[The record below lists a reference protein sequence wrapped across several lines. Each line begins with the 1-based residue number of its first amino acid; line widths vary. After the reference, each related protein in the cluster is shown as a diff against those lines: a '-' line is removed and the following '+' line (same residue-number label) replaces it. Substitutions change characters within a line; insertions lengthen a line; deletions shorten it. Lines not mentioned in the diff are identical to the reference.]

1 MARKRP
7 QIAVLNKSTLINDD
21 EIAPIVAAA
30 QKAVDQDFEPAW
42 GATARLQQV
51 PTGQDPPPNSWW
63 IAFFDDSDV
72 ANALGYH
79 DVTDEDLPLGKAFVR
94 TVRHYGASI
103 SVDFTHELF
112 EMLADPYV
120 MLDVQIDARGSR
132 YAHEVCDA
140 VEADNLGYEVDGVL
154 ISDFVT
160 PEWFAPGFAGPFDF
174 EGHTDESLQLLPG
187 GYIGVWI
194 PGRGWTQ
201 RFARGVGDY
210 TDELADQPSRIW
222 PRVGSRRQRR
232 GRRHK
237 RSDPKNHV

>member
-7 QIAVLNKSTLINDD
+7 QIAVLNLSTLIDD
-21 EIAPIVAAA
+21 EEIAPIVSAA
-30 QKAVDQDFEPAW
+30 QKAVDHDFEPAW
-42 GATARLQQV
+42 GATAGLHQV
-51 PTGQDPPPNSWW
+51 PKGQDPPTNHWW
-63 IAFFDDSDV
+63 IGFFDDSDV

-94 TVRHYGASI
+94 TARHYDASI

-112 EMLADPYV
+112 EMLADPYI
-120 MLDVQIDARGSR
+120 MLDVQIDGRGTR

-140 VEADNLGYEVDGVL
+140 VEADTLGYEVDGVL

-160 PEWFAPGFAGPFDF
+160 PEWFAPGFAGPYDF
-174 EGHTDESLQLLPG
+174 KEHTDESLQLLPG
-187 GYIGVWI
+187 GYIGMWI

-232 GRRHK
+232 GRGHK
-237 RSDPKNHV
+237 RSDPKNHA

>member
-7 QIAVLNKSTLINDD
+7 QIAVLNKSTMISDD

-30 QKAVDQDFEPAW
+30 QKAVDRHFEPAW

-79 DVTDEDLPLGKAFVR
+79 DVTDEDLPLGKAFVG
-94 TVRHYGASI
+94 TVQHYGASI

-140 VEADNLGYEVDGVL
+140 VEADNLGYHVDGIL

-174 EGHTDESLQLLPG
+174 KGHTDESLQLLPG

-232 GRRHK
+232 RRHK
-237 RSDPKNHV
+237 RSDPKNHA